1 MHTCKHTNTHARVHT
16 RARMSRG
23 LMSFACLS
31 PLPRTGKLRWCVLK
45 DGNIYYFKT
54 PSDEVQRGQF
64 SLSRLS
70 IKQVSTESRP
80 WAFQVGVLVCV
91 CVCVCVRV
99 YACLFSSLLFS
110 SLLFSSLLFS
120 ALGGTQCR
128 FSPNC
133 LHAFPQLVPPT
144 SKGRAWVLAAP
155 SKAEMAKWIQV

>member
-110 SLLFSSLLFS
+110 SLLFSSLLCLGWHAVPVLTQLS
-120 ALGGTQCR
+120 AR
-128 FSPNC
+128 FSTARAPN
-133 LHAFPQLVPPT
+133 V
-144 SKGRAWVLAAP
+144 KGPRLGACC
-155 SKAEMAKWIQV
+155 SE